1 LIPVLLFP
9 SPSNINRNKKKQKKT
24 KKNKNKPSTLET
36 RGLQRM
42 KKEPSFHSQL
52 DEAYGLS
59 PGFPNLDK
67 NKIKTPG
74 DAATDPTGKKLEI
87 P

>member
-1 LIPVLLFP
+1 
-9 SPSNINRNKKKQKKT
+9 
-24 KKNKNKPSTLET
+24 
-36 RGLQRM
+36 M